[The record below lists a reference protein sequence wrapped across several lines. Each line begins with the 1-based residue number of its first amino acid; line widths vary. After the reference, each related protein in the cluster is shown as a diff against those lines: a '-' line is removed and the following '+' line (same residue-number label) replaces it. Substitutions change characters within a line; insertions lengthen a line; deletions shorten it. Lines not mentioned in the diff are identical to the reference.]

1 MPLTIGV
8 VGDDGVGKTS
18 FVRAL
23 GAQEVTLNPPRRHL
37 SSAYLWSRPGVDSV
51 EKTAVNIYRS
61 REEVASDGVFVL
73 LFDLTRRESLAAV
86 IAQWAPLADAPDR
99 RLLLVG
105 THVDCVADREV
116 LAAEAREFA
125 ASEFHGYDEVC
136 CGVGQIDDDG
146 MTRIQNLLAQ
156 WTFGQAAA
164 ATNKTQSMRSCVRLK
179 ESSLCPIVT
188 AIPTTSQSLPAS
200 PAAQQ
205 KPCMR
210 ASVWLYDP
218 TEDVPSSPVAGAGGD
233 VKLRAISKA
242 IYDIRGAGAEK
253 SKALAKYRDRE
264 MHQWLL
270 RSRYFG
276 PTESSRHK
284 RWQEEQKKRQ
294 QQTHSHQHSRSRHQ
308 PSAQDLPPQQ
318 EQRGRSVSHP
328 GKFEPPNLKPKA
340 RHHTSSRFSSSSS
353 SSSDSEEPPTM
364 PLERK
369 SFMQPTELTMLR
381 LRQLEADASQLAQEK
396 KKRAAKRAMRKQRRA
411 ASNDLYERSSASAA
425 ALGTYMICCDE
436 LEMPLQLQPPST
448 SLSRKAALKT
458 ASTSSPG
465 SWTRRRDVGDGKRG
479 TTLAMSGRAAS
490 HVPRRAMKDDLVS
503 AREQHELE
511 LYSPGAERVACLP
524 TPLPTAH
531 LQSPIPPV
539 MSPPASPH
547 QSTPTI
553 PNDGGPASSKE
564 ESVSTSTDATVGA
577 TEWKSSPT
585 KPALLAPTAYPVAGT
600 DAIDAHVQPPCNLPG
615 GLAAS
620 QANTVCSSASED
632 LDFSDIDDML
642 EYFEGVTLPI

>member
-1 MPLTIGV
+1 MPRTIGV

-18 FVRAL
+18 FIRAL
-23 GAQEVTLNPPRRHL
+23 GAQEVTCNPPRRHL
-37 SSAYLWSRPGVDSV
+37 SPTYLWSRPGADSV

-61 REEVASDGVFVL
+61 REEVASDGAFVL

-86 IAQWAPLADAPDR
+86 IAQWAHLADAPNR

-116 LAAEAREFA
+116 LAAEARELA

-136 CGVGQIDDDG
+136 CSVGQIDDGG
-146 MTRIQNLLAQ
+146 MIRIQNLLAQ
-156 WTFGQAAA
+156 WTLGQAASE
-164 ATNKTQSMRSCVRLK
+164 TTSKKQSMRSSERPK
-179 ESSLCPIVT
+179 ERPLCPIVT

-284 RWQEEQKKRQ
+284 RWQEEQKKRT
-294 QQTHSHQHSRSRHQ
+294 QTHQHSRSRHQ
-308 PSAQDLPPQQ
+308 PSAQELPQQQ

-340 RHHTSSRFSSSSS
+340 RHHASSRFSSSSS
-353 SSSDSEEPPTM
+353 SSSDSEEPPTT

-369 SFMQPTELTMLR
+369 SFMQPTELTVLR
-381 LRQLEADASQLAQEK
+381 LRQLEADASQLAQQK
-396 KKRAAKRAMRKQRRA
+396 KKRAAKRAMRKQRRT

-425 ALGTYMICCDE
+425 ALDTYMICCDE
-436 LEMPLQLQPPST
+436 LEMPLQLQPPSP
-448 SLSRKAALKT
+448 SLSRKAVLKT
-458 ASTSSPG
+458 ASTSSSPG
-465 SWTRRRDVGDGKRG
+465 SWTRRRNVDDGQHG
-479 TTLAMSGRAAS
+479 TTLAVGGRAAS
-490 HVPRRAMKDDLVS
+490 HALRRAMKDDVVS

-531 LQSPIPPV
+531 LQSPVPPV
-539 MSPPASPH
+539 MSPPASPY
-547 QSTPTI
+547 QSPPTI
-553 PNDGGPASSKE
+553 TSDGGPAISKE
-564 ESVSTSTDATVGA
+564 ESLSACTDATVGT

-600 DAIDAHVQPPCNLPG
+600 DAINEHVQPPCNPPG
-615 GLAAS
+615 VLAAS